1 MLFCR
6 RCDHNVCE
14 ACAGTPHRPLA
25 PICIC
30 RRCESREAWGRLAP
44 SESAQRRIQGLISGR
59 ALIRED
65 TRRED
70 TVKTYASSIKHLQ
83 RLLDTIEVEL
93 PDVDITHLELMVVDM
108 LAGGGL
114 DTPTCDNAVKAV
126 WELFEFLRHEVALED
141 LANPCESKRLHK
153 FMKVVRWRFKKLS
166 KSRLALTMGE
176 AKRMFAY
183 GFGTD
188 RDRQG
193 HHARLYYMFLTWGCL
208 RKKACA
214 QLKVE
219 YTITG
224 DGQVAFGVNSDVK
237 IFNDPTYGDI
247 IEVRVVGDKNL
258 RSGERHT
265 AFLVDNKY
273 LGVTPAKD
281 LTAYLLML
289 RPPSGGTLFRQPK
302 QKSGWSKSLVFA
314 NPNPALRAAF
324 TRIHG
329 GATKVD
335 KGRLARVGTHS
346 GRKSLGQWL
355 YDDENSIRFIQDLGG
370 WTPEKNRSAVHLY
383 MTTAWDWVVKVLFNL
398 KPPAWRRGE

>member
-153 FMKVVRWRFKKLS
+153 FKKLS

-214 QLKVE
+214 QLKID
-219 YTITG
+219 YSI
-224 DGQVAFGVNSDVK
+224 DGEGKVVFGADSDV
-237 IFNDPTYGDI
+237 TI
-247 IEVRVVGDKNL
+247 IKVRVVGAT
-258 RSGERHT
+258 RCAPRTSPVPRP
-265 AFLVDNKY
+265 VRPQR
-273 LGVTPAKD
+273 PA
-281 LTAYLLML
+281 
-289 RPPSGGTLFRQPK
+289 
-302 QKSGWSKSLVFA
+302 
-314 NPNPALRAAF
+314 
-324 TRIHG
+324 H
-329 GATKVD
+329 
-335 KGRLARVGTHS
+335 
-346 GRKSLGQWL
+346 
-355 YDDENSIRFIQDLGG
+355 
-370 WTPEKNRSAVHLY
+370 
-383 MTTAWDWVVKVLFNL
+383 
-398 KPPAWRRGE
+398 